1 MTISYSFI
9 LKARKNLAFLK
20 AYLFLQQ
27 ILKFLNSHHLNYPN
41 HLNLLIL
48 KEDHLLLTT
57 SFTQLIKSFM
67 DLITFKAFRGHLT
80 LITIKDFN
88 LPYFITWGYFK
99 SYSKSFMDQTLQIKA
114 FIKIK
119 DLITFMGLFLP
130 FLQGLPL
137 LQGLQ
142 DLQDLQVL
150 QDLQALQNHLDFK
163 MDFVRQDYQVMKFIK
178 VNLIQQDQTLMV
190 SLLLPP
196 YVLLFHYQLL
206 LIKEYLNLL
215 EFFLFY
221 L

>member
-1 MTISYSFI
+1 MTINYSFI

-27 ILKFLNSHHLNYPN
+27 ILKLLNSHHLDHLN
-41 HLNLLIL
+41 HLNLLIQ

-88 LPYFITWGYFK
+88 LPYFITWGYFE

-130 FLQGLPL
+130 YLQGLPF
-137 LQGLQ
+137 LQGP
-142 DLQDLQVL
+142 QDLQVL

-163 MDFVRQDYQVMKFIK
+163 MDFVSQDYQVMKFIK
-178 VNLIQQDQTLMV
+178 VNLIQQDQTLMA